1 MFGLIGLLPAL
12 LFVAFAAPAFLD
24 GGDNEFAEPDPD
36 DLDPVDVGGG
46 VMPEP
51 TPEPVPP
58 VNDLDDTPPETE
70 PDPVPAPDPV
80 RDTDTDPGT
89 TDPAPLA
96 EPDTPPFPDLINEAD
111 GEDALITI
119 DISNASLETLA
130 TDPDAPEDGFTAF
143 LDSGDTLEIILAD
156 DVEGSLF
163 VLDIA
168 NVALGAGTD
177 PDQTFLSRAI
187 YILPEGVTP
196 PADIT
201 ATTEEALIAELGLI
215 RLGEI
220 DLGQLVTRTDPNTGE
235 ITILEDT
242 RQEIAPQ
249 VISNRTI
256 TTDQAVFA

>member
-1 MFGLIGLLPAL
+1 MFGLIGLLPAI
-12 LFVAFAAPAFLD
+12 LFVAFVAPAFLD
-24 GGDNEFAEPDPD
+24 GGDNEFAEPDRD

-46 VMPEP
+46 I
-51 TPEPVPP
+51 TPEPEPEPAPP
-58 VNDLDDTPPETE
+58 VNDLDETPPEPE
-70 PDPVPAPDPV
+70 PDPAPAPDPV
-80 RDTDTDPGT
+80 QDTDPT
-89 TDPAPLA
+89 TPDPAPLA
-96 EPDTPPFPDLINEAD
+96 VPEASAYPDIIDEVD
-111 GEDALITI
+111 GEDEVITI
-119 DISNASLETLA
+119 DISGATLETLA

-143 LDSGDTLEIILAD
+143 LDSGDTLEVNLAD

-168 NVALGAGTD
+168 AVTLGVGTD

-242 RQEIAPQ
+242 RQEIALQ